1 MGRSAVMI
9 SFSGVKKRYRSTVAL
24 DGVDME
30 IPRGSV
36 TGLVGPNGAGKTTSI
51 LLMSTLLAR
60 DEGRV
65 EVGGLDPETDA
76 PGVRRMIG
84 YMPDFFGVYETL
96 TAGEYLTFFAAGHGI
111 PTARRSA
118 LASDLL
124 DLVGLSDK
132 AEEDVNTLS
141 RGMKQRLSLARSLVH
156 DPEILVLDEPAAGL
170 DPRARVQLRELI
182 AELGRMGKTVVVS
195 SHVLT
200 ELEGICTDIVVMD
213 EGRVAAQG
221 PMESVRASLT
231 SERGVRMRLFDQDVD
246 GALTLLEAD
255 RRVSGL
261 TVESGRISFSLEGA
275 GDEASAELLARLVAA
290 GVRVAEWRVEEIGL
304 EELFLRITQDT
315 QR

>member
-1 MGRSAVMI
+1 MI

-60 DEGRV
+60 DGGRV
-65 EVGGLDPETDA
+65 EVGGLDPEADA

-96 TAGEYLTFFAAGHGI
+96 TACEYLTFFAASHRI
-111 PTARRSA
+111 AAARRPA

-124 DLVGLSDK
+124 DLVGLSDR
-132 AEEDVNTLS
+132 AEQDVNTLS
-141 RGMKQRLSLARSLVH
+141 RGMKQRLSLARCLVH

-221 PMESVRASLT
+221 RMESVRASLT
-231 SERGVRMRLFDQDVD
+231 SERGVLTRLSDQDVD
-246 GALTLLEAD
+246 RALTLLEAD

-261 TVESGRISFSLEGA
+261 AVESGRISFSLEGA
-275 GDEASAELLARLVAA
+275 GDEVSAELLARLVAA

-304 EELFLRITQDT
+304 EELFLRITQDS

>member
-1 MGRSAVMI
+1 MMI

-96 TAGEYLTFFAAGHGI
+96 TAREYLTFFAASHRI
-111 PTARRSA
+111 AAARRPA

-124 DLVGLSDK
+124 DLVRLSDK

-141 RGMKQRLSLARSLVH
+141 RGMKQRLSLARCLVH
-156 DPEILVLDEPAAGL
+156 DPEVLVLDEPAAGL
-170 DPRARVQLRELI
+170 DPRARVQLRELV

-221 PMESVRASLT
+221 PMDSVRASLT
-231 SERGVRMRLFDQDVD
+231 SERGVRMRLSDQDVD
-246 GALTLLEAD
+246 RALALLEAD
-255 RRVSGL
+255 ERVSGVA
-261 TVESGRISFSLEGA
+261 VESGRISFSLEGT
-275 GDEASAELLARLVAA
+275 GDEASAELLARLVAS

-304 EELFLRITQDT
+304 EELFLRITQET
-315 QR
+315 ER